1 MTNYLT
7 KPRVILKFLISVV
20 FLHHFKNGYFLIF
33 FSIFKNILYKIVK
46 LTFKFIMISSKNL
59 KIIFILFISS
69 IFLNSCGGKLPGADA
84 RKYDPD
90 PKKRVKKN
98 LEEGR
103 GFRLSETFGASK
115 GGTFEF
121 ASSNV
126 LWRASLDTIDFMPLA
141 SVNYSG
147 GIIIT
152 DWYST
157 DQASNESIKISIRF
171 LTNEIRSDALDI
183 KVFNKKCLSQLNCVT
198 SEKSGNLITELK
210 EKILKTAALYEVQKN
225 TKNSKEYKGKQKY

>member
-1 MTNYLT
+1 M
-7 KPRVILKFLISVV
+7 ILFKNLNITLLLLISST
-20 FLHHFKNGYFLIF
+20 LLI
-33 FSIFKNILYKIVK
+33 
-46 LTFKFIMISSKNL
+46 
-59 KIIFILFISS
+59 
-69 IFLNSCGGKLPGADA
+69 SCGGKFPGADA

-90 PKKRVKKN
+90 PKKGVAKN

-103 GFRLSETFGASK
+103 GFRLSEMGKSSR
-115 GGTFEF
+115 GGVFEF
-121 ASSNV
+121 ASSNE

-157 DQASNESIKISIRF
+157 DQNSNESIKISIRF

-183 KVFNKKCLSQLNCVT
+183 KVFNKKCLTQSNCVT
-198 SEKSGNLITELK
+198 SEKEGGINNELK
-210 EKILKTAALYEVQKN
+210 TKILKTAAIYK
-225 TKNSKEYKGKQKY
+225 TKKKKKNSKPYKTN